1 MLRRHVDGHGR
12 VDYAAW
18 AGRDASLLADWLS
31 RQSDRTDGRQDA
43 LAHWINL
50 YNAFTVQAVLRRYP
64 IDSIRPRLLG
74 VPNLLGLLRFF
85 SRREHRLGERPISL
99 GEIEHRILRPLG
111 DPRIHFAIVCASIGC
126 PLLRNEA
133 YRPERLEDQLE
144 DDARRFIRN
153 PTKVRYDAAANVLH
167 CSPIFRWYRAD
178 FEAVAPS
185 LAAYILPRLATIP
198 AGAPGESSQPDPA
211 LRFLPYDWSLNQ
223 QLSQRTSG

>member
-1 MLRRHVDGHGR
+1 

-18 AGRDASLLADWLS
+18 KGADAELLADWLS
-31 RQSDRTDGRQDA
+31 RQSARIDNRQDA

-50 YNAFTVQAVLRRYP
+50 YNAFTIQAVLQRYP
-64 IDSIRPRLLG
+64 IASIRPQLLG
-74 VPNLLGLLRFF
+74 VPNWLGLLRFF
-85 SRREHRLGERPISL
+85 SQRRHRLGERMVSL

-133 YRPERLEDQLE
+133 YSPERLDAQLE

-153 PTKVRYDAAANVLH
+153 PAKVRYDAATNVLH
-167 CSPIFRWYRAD
+167 CSPIFRWYRGD

-185 LAAYILPRLATIP
+185 LTAYILPRLTTIP
-198 AGAPGESSQPDPA
+198 GGAPSESSQPEPA

-223 QLSQRTSG
+223 QLPQRTSG

>member
-1 MLRRHVDGHGR
+1 M
-12 VDYAAW
+12 DYAAW

-31 RQSDRTDGRQDA
+31 HQSAQTEGRQDA

-50 YNAFTVQAVLRRYP
+50 YNAFTIQAVLRRYP

-74 VPNLLGLLRFF
+74 VPDLLGLLRFF
-85 SRREHRLGERPISL
+85 SRREHQLGGRPISL
-99 GEIEHRILRPLG
+99 GEIEHGILRPLG

-133 YRPERLEDQLE
+133 YRPERVEAQLE
-144 DDARRFIRN
+144 DDAQRFIRN
-153 PTKVRYDAAANVLH
+153 PVKVRYDAAAQVLF

-185 LAAYILPRLATIP
+185 LTAYILSRLATLP
-198 AGAPGESSQPDPA
+198 AGALSDSSRPEPG

-223 QLSQRTSG
+223 QPPQRPSGQRTSG

>member
-1 MLRRHVDGHGR
+1 MDDHGR

-18 AGRDASLLADWLS
+18 KARDTGVLAGWLS
-31 RQSDRTDGRQDA
+31 LQNAHPQGRQDA

-50 YNAFTVQAVLRRYP
+50 YNAFTIQAVLRRYP

-74 VPNLLGLLRFF
+74 APNWLGLLRFF
-85 SRREHRLGERPISL
+85 SRREHRLGERPFSL

-111 DPRIHFAIVCASIGC
+111 DPRIHFAIVCASLGC
-126 PLLRNEA
+126 PLLRNGA
-133 YRPERLEDQLE
+133 YRPERVEAQLE
-144 DDARRFIRN
+144 EDAQRFIHN
-153 PTKVRYDAAANVLH
+153 PAKVRYDAAAHVLF

-185 LAAYILPRLATIP
+185 LAAYILHRLAPLPTAEP
-198 AGAPGESSQPDPA
+198 PDPSRPEPR

-223 QLSQRTSG
+223 QSPQRTSG